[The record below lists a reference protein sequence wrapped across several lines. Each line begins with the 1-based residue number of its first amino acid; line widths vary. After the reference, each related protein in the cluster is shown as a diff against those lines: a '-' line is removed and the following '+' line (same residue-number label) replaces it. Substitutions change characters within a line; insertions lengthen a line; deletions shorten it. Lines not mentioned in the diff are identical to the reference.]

1 MLLSSTLENQHVD
14 DDVHDGV
21 LSSSSRAH
29 PATGVCLKGT
39 LFTPLSRSTST
50 QSLNVQLR
58 RSLDLY
64 INLVAG
70 FNLPNVST
78 RQKDLDIVVIR
89 CAPRAILCPWLP
101 YPQLHT
107 PVKIPRASIAGWSTR
122 WCRAWSS
129 RSRSLRGRR
138 ALGLQSMRLSMPRS
152 TTGKRYARAAVPA
165 HQQHV
170 MTNTAERHS

>member
-1 MLLSSTLENQHVD
+1 M
-14 DDVHDGV
+14 
-21 LSSSSRAH
+21 
-29 PATGVCLKGT
+29 CLKGT

-89 CAPRAILCPWLP
+89 YVIGTRTTSYPP
-101 YPQLHT
+101 YSQ
-107 PVKIPRASIAGWSTR
+107 
-122 WCRAWSS
+122 
-129 RSRSLRGRR
+129 
-138 ALGLQSMRLSMPRS
+138 
-152 TTGKRYARAAVPA
+152 
-165 HQQHV
+165 
-170 MTNTAERHS
+170 